1 MQHLELYKWSL
12 VDMISRGPSQMIIL
26 GIFHSNSSYVAAV
39 YISIKMP
46 GDLKVVCSRYFDL
59 TVFTKFH
66 CRCNK

>member
-1 MQHLELYKWSL
+1 MQHLKLCKSSL
-12 VDMISRGPSQMIIL
+12 VDMISRGTSKMIIL

-39 YISIKMP
+39 YKMP